1 MRLVFCWS
9 AALLVH
15 LLCWTCGSVCGA
27 SPPEIT
33 CAEPSGVSASTF
45 FSFSTF
51 EECEKGLGAISAY
64 TSAVLAIHAG
74 SNSTAGTPTA
84 SELLSCQPTPDQEAG
99 YSLFGCSNSSLEA
112 GEVDAQLE
120 VISIVSSYV
129 QNILPWNDAL
139 GEPLP
144 MVACSAD
151 GYVVFPAASLQ
162 SRCAETA
169 TEGDGG
175 SPSILSLFNNL
186 AQSFFPWADMTPS
199 TTVREV
205 LNTSLKSFISTVCTE
220 IFECTPAAAALSDLV
235 STTLDCNGNGDYIKG
250 ENGTITCICTDSWVG
265 PLCAFSDTTTCS
277 GRGRV
282 DNQGKCEC
290 TSPPNNEFYGN
301 YTGADCSG
309 DPVLVALEDEENA
322 QYTTFYIA
330 FGIMVSLCF
339 FGMLS
344 LAYWCGVYCHGGV
357 ETIKKA
363 GWCHKLTLFPFV
375 VSFRTSDFMSDWA
388 FYAITLRDGGFFYAL
403 ASEDGLNYGAIHAA
417 ALAFCIL
424 GSILFLV
431 ELKLGFW
438 ERLTLWGR
446 EAWFDGGFSS
456 PAFRSEFG
464 AGYFWVPVTTILAM
478 LLEDVPQLYLQTVY
492 FKTVGFENA
501 DGVSTFSF
509 VMSAASLVINLVTV
523 LFECKKLRGTE
534 KSWRTYCKSGLPC
547 YDNYDGVWEGWCACD
562 LK

>member
-27 SPPEIT
+27 SSPEIT

-51 EECEKGLGAISAY
+51 EECEKGLGAISTY

-84 SELLSCQPTPDQEAG
+84 SELLSCQLTPDHEAG

-112 GEVDAQLE
+112 GEVENNAQLE

-199 TTVREV
+199 TTVRGV

-220 IFECTPAAAALSDLV
+220 IIECTPAAAALSDLV
-235 STTLDCNGNGDYIKG
+235 STTLDCNGNGDYIEG
-250 ENGTITCICTDSWVG
+250 EDGSTTCICTDSWVG
-265 PLCAFSDTTTCS
+265 PSCEFSDATTCS

-290 TSPPNNEFYGN
+290 ACPPNNAFYGK

-309 DPVLVALEDEENA
+309 DPVLLALEDEENA
-322 QYTTFYIA
+322 QYTAYYIA

-339 FGMLS
+339 LGMLS
-344 LAYWCGVYCHGGV
+344 LAYWCGFNGDKHY
-357 ETIKKA
+357 TIQGE

-388 FYAITLRDGGFFYAL
+388 FYAITMRDGGFFYAL

-431 ELKLGFW
+431 ELKLGFY

-446 EAWFDGGFSS
+446 EAYESGGYTYDW
-456 PAFRSEFG
+456 G

-523 LFECKKLRGTE
+523 LFECKRLRGAPN
-534 KSWRTYCKSGLPC
+534 SWRYYCKMGLPC
-547 YDNYDGVWEGWCACD
+547 YDYKGDWEGWWC
-562 LK
+562 L

>member
-1 MRLVFCWS
+1 M
-9 AALLVH
+9 
-15 LLCWTCGSVCGA
+15 
-27 SPPEIT
+27 
-33 CAEPSGVSASTF
+33 
-45 FSFSTF
+45 
-51 EECEKGLGAISAY
+51 GAISTY

-84 SELLSCQPTPDQEAG
+84 SELLSCQLTPDHEAG

-186 AQSFFPWADMTPS
+186 AQSFFPWAEMAP
-199 TTVREV
+199 
-205 LNTSLKSFISTVCTE
+205 STVCAG

-235 STTLDCNGNGDYIKG
+235 NTTLDCNGNGDYIEG
-250 ENGTITCICTDSWVG
+250 EDGSTTCICTDSWVG
-265 PLCAFSDTTTCS
+265 PSCAFSDATTCS

-290 TSPPNNEFYGN
+290 TGPPNNEFYGN

-322 QYTTFYIA
+322 QYTTYYIA

-339 FGMLS
+339 LGMLS
-344 LAYWCGVYCHGGV
+344 LAYWCGFEGN
-357 ETIKKA
+357 ENDTIKRN

-388 FYAITLRDGGFFYAL
+388 FYAITMRDGGFFYAL

-431 ELKLGFW
+431 ELKLGFY
-438 ERLTLWGR
+438 ERFVLWGS
-446 EAWFDGGFSS
+446 EAYKDGDYVASFYGS
-456 PAFRSEFG
+456 
-464 AGYFWVPVTTILAM
+464 GYFWVPVTTILAM

-501 DGVSTFSF
+501 DGVSIFSF

-523 LFECKKLRGTE
+523 LFECKRLRGANN
-534 KSWRTYCKSGLPC
+534 SWRTYCKIGLPC
-547 YDNYDGVWEGWCACD
+547 YNNQGYWAGWCACE
-562 LK
+562 LR

>member
-27 SPPEIT
+27 SSPEIT

-51 EECEKGLGAISAY
+51 EECEKGLGAISTY

-129 QNILPWNDAL
+129 QNIFSYVQNILPWNDAL

-169 TEGDGG
+169 TV
-175 SPSILSLFNNL
+175 PSLVNDFV
-186 AQSFFPWADMTPS
+186 QSIFPWADMTPS
-199 TTVREV
+199 
-205 LNTSLKSFISTVCTE
+205 IVCTE
-220 IFECTPAAAALSDLV
+220 IFECTPAAAALTNLFNCS
-235 STTLDCNGNGDYIKG
+235 GNGAWAEDG
-250 ENGTITCICTDSWVG
+250 VNFECVCRVDSPFRG
-265 PLCAFSDTTTCS
+265 PSCSEYSDTTTCS

-290 TSPPNNEFYGN
+290 TSPPNNAFYGN

-309 DPVLVALEDEENA
+309 DPVLVALENQENA
-322 QYTTFYIA
+322 QYTTYYIA
-330 FGIMVSLCF
+330 FGILVTLTFLGSL
-339 FGMLS
+339 GV
-344 LAYWCGVYCHGGV
+344 AYWCGFNFNGD
-357 ETIKKA
+357 EDDTIKGN
-363 GWCHKLTLFPFV
+363 GWCNKLTLFPFV

-388 FYAITLRDGGFFYAL
+388 FYAITMRDGGFFYAL

-431 ELKLGFW
+431 ELKLGFY
-438 ERLTLWGR
+438 ERLHLWGR
-446 EAWFDGGFSS
+446 EAHLDGYYTDD
-456 PAFRSEFG
+456 G
-464 AGYFWVPVTTILAM
+464 AGYFWVPATTILAM
-478 LLEDVPQLYLQTVY
+478 LLEDAPQLYLQTVY

-523 LFECKKLRGTE
+523 LFECKRLRGAGE
-534 KSWRTYCKSGLPC
+534 SWRYYCKIGLPC
-547 YDNYDGVWEGWCACD
+547 YDWDGNWEGWCACYM
-562 LK
+562 

>member
-27 SPPEIT
+27 SSPEIT

-51 EECEKGLGAISAY
+51 EECEKGLGAISTY
-64 TSAVLAIHAG
+64 TSAALAIHAG

-84 SELLSCQPTPDQEAG
+84 SELLSCQPTPDHEAG

-112 GEVDAQLE
+112 GEVENNAQLE

-169 TEGDGG
+169 TV
-175 SPSILSLFNNL
+175 PSLVNDFV
-186 AQSFFPWADMTPS
+186 QSIFPWADMTP
-199 TTVREV
+199 
-205 LNTSLKSFISTVCTE
+205 STVCTE

-235 STTLDCNGNGDYIKG
+235 NTTLDCNGNGGYVEG
-250 ENGTITCICTDSWVG
+250 EDGSTTCICTDSWVG
-265 PLCAFSDTTTCS
+265 PSCAFSDATTCS
-277 GRGRV
+277 GRGRADPV
-282 DNQGKCEC
+282 TGVCEC
-290 TSPPNNEFYGN
+290 AGPPNNAFYGN

-309 DPVLVALEDEENA
+309 DPVLVALENQENA
-322 QYTTFYIA
+322 QYTTYYIA
-330 FGIMVSLCF
+330 FGILVTLTFLGSL
-339 FGMLS
+339 GV
-344 LAYWCGVYCHGGV
+344 AYWCGFRFDGY
-357 ETIKKA
+357 EDDTIKEN

-431 ELKLGFW
+431 ELKLGFY

-446 EAWFDGGFSS
+446 EAHWDGGY
-456 PAFRSEFG
+456 AGYDYG

-523 LFECKKLRGTE
+523 LFEYKRLRGAP
-534 KSWRTYCKSGLPC
+534 KSWRTYCKMGLPC
-547 YDNYDGVWEGWCACD
+547 YNDDGDWVGWCACE
-562 LK
+562 LAH